1 MLNLGSLVVR
11 SGYYDSLSC
20 LFPFL
25 PMSTENPRTRE
36 SRPIRI
42 LVEKDAKGAL
52 VVEGRTELLLR
63 LAEVMGGAMDFPE
76 KAPLRIDGLPGNS
89 TLTLKAGEKKSK
101 PASVCQV
108 EVVIDES
115 KCYIASALIPP
126 EGDKLRRP
134 VKGLPKCTVLTV
146 GQEDMPFTVNLSS
159 HENLGRLGLCFSA
172 KSESVA
178 LGPVDASNVQA
189 AIGRAYALDDGREF
203 SIMLPAGAQLTCP
216 NPFKK
221 AEDDAPQL
229 ETYDVSKLSLRM
241 DGRRVVLTGVESPV
255 DGAFSTIS
263 QIAERR
269 AAERA
274 REAKEKG
281 PKKSGDQIIEV
292 IPEHPI
298 TLTAVADDDGLLALS
313 TEAANAMTRG
323 MHDEGRRAFMKA
335 SMKGRR
341 FGVNASSTSLSLPPE
356 FERKDRAIV
365 QRDASA
371 TSSGEAD
378 EQPVAATRMLLLRV
392 KRPPGARIKFSD
404 PALHILELHD
414 KQGEIKLPR
423 KATSGASNAAAV
435 VAFGTPESKRE
446 GLYVSIEVDA
456 GTEGELETLLRELQ
470 KQDEAAIA
478 AKPLVEQRKHA
489 ATERWQKTLLNNV
502 VALRNVYKDA
512 DIVLPQHGVDE
523 PKTKSERQL
532 ASGKGNSVFLSTV
545 TESLLTGRI
554 RTPHREVPTASITL
568 SLFGFMQSVAGKG
581 KIGELQPSKRA
592 RQAAQRAC
600 AIIADASDKGGGEK
614 VGVVE
619 KMLSPQELL
628 KRLTK
633 PDTPRLQKEAAFQ
646 KAVDALPSLLSSAP
660 SYQHNTEEWGP
671 YHHML
676 QQIGTAV
683 YSSEQFQEAQKA
695 DQDKIKSRV
704 QPVIDKAR
712 QRAGEPPSE
721 SMGGKQLMW

>member
-1 MLNLGSLVVR
+1 
-11 SGYYDSLSC
+11 
-20 LFPFL
+20 
-25 PMSTENPRTRE
+25 MSTENPRTRE

-423 KATSGASNAAAV
+423 KATSGASTAAAAV
-435 VAFGTPESKRE
+435 SIGTPESKRE

-470 KQDEAAIA
+470 KQEETAIA
-478 AKPLVEQRKHA
+478 AKPLVEQRRHA
-489 ATERWQKTLLNNV
+489 ATQRWQKTFLGNV
-502 VALRNVYKDA
+502 AALRNVYKGA
-512 DIVLPQHGVDE
+512 DIVLPLLPKTEDVQRGVDE
-523 PKTKSERQL
+523 PKSEGQSV
-532 ASGKGNSVFLSTV
+532 SGKGNSVFLSTA
-545 TESLLTGRI
+545 TEALLTGKI

-568 SLFGFMQSVAGKG
+568 SLFGFMQCVARRE
-581 KIGELQPSKRA
+581 KIGELQPSKRT
-592 RQAAQRAC
+592 RQAAQRVC
-600 AIIADASDKGGGEK
+600 AIIIDASEKGGGEK

-619 KMLSPQELL
+619 KMLSPQEML
-628 KRLTK
+628 KRLTR
-633 PDTPRLQKEAAFQ
+633 PDTPRLQQEAAFQ

-660 SYQHNTEEWGP
+660 SYQHHAEEWGP

-676 QQIGTAV
+676 QQIGMAV
-683 YSSEQFQEAQKA
+683 YSSEQYQEAQKA
-695 DQDKIKSRV
+695 DQDKIKGRV
-704 QPVIDKAR
+704 QPVIEKAR

-721 SMGGKQLMW
+721 SKEGKQLMW

>member
-1 MLNLGSLVVR
+1 
-11 SGYYDSLSC
+11 
-20 LFPFL
+20 
-25 PMSTENPRTRE
+25 MSTENPRTRE

-423 KATSGASNAAAV
+423 KATSGASTAAAAV
-435 VAFGTPESKRE
+435 SIGTPESKRE

-470 KQDEAAIA
+470 KQEETAIA
-478 AKPLVEQRKHA
+478 AKPLVEQRRHA
-489 ATERWQKTLLNNV
+489 ATQRWQKTFLGNV
-502 VALRNVYKDA
+502 AALRNVYKGA
-512 DIVLPQHGVDE
+512 DIVLPLLPKTEDVQRGVDE
-523 PKTKSERQL
+523 PKSEGQSV
-532 ASGKGNSVFLSTV
+532 SGKGNSVFLSTA
-545 TESLLTGRI
+545 TEALLTGKI

-568 SLFGFMQSVAGKG
+568 SLFGFMQCVARRE
-581 KIGELQPSKRA
+581 KIGELQPSKKT
-592 RQAAQRAC
+592 RQAAQRVC
-600 AIIADASDKGGGEK
+600 AIIIDASEKGGGEK

-619 KMLSPQELL
+619 KMLSPQEML
-628 KRLTK
+628 KRLTR
-633 PDTPRLQKEAAFQ
+633 PDTPRLQQEAAFQ

-660 SYQHNTEEWGP
+660 SYQHHAEEWGP

-676 QQIGTAV
+676 QQIGMAV
-683 YSSEQFQEAQKA
+683 YSSEQYQEAQKA
-695 DQDKIKSRV
+695 DQDKIKGRV
-704 QPVIDKAR
+704 QPVIEKAR

-721 SMGGKQLMW
+721 SKEGKQLMW

>member
-1 MLNLGSLVVR
+1 
-11 SGYYDSLSC
+11 
-20 LFPFL
+20 
-25 PMSTENPRTRE
+25 MSTEKPVTRE
-36 SRPIRI
+36 SKPIRI

-63 LAEVMGGAMDFPE
+63 LAEVMGGAMEFPE
-76 KAPLRIDGLPGNS
+76 KAPLRIDGLPDNS
-89 TLTLKAGEKKSK
+89 TLALKAGEKKSK

-108 EVVIDES
+108 ELVIDES

-126 EGDKLRRP
+126 EGDKLQRP

-159 HENLGRLGLCFSA
+159 HKNLGRLGLCFSS
-172 KSESVA
+172 KGESVA

-216 NPFKK
+216 NPFKR
-221 AEDDAPQL
+221 AEDDASQL
-229 ETYDVSKLSLRM
+229 ETYDVSKLSFRM
-241 DGRRVVLTGVESPV
+241 DGRRMVLTGVESPV
-255 DGAFSTIS
+255 DGAFSVIS

-281 PKKSGDQIIEV
+281 PKKLGDQSIEV

-298 TLTAVADDDGLLALS
+298 TLAVVADDDGLLALS

-371 TSSGEAD
+371 APGGEAD
-378 EQPVAATRMLLLRV
+378 EKPVAATRMLLLRV

-423 KATSGASNAAAV
+423 KATSGASTAAAV
-435 VAFGTPESKRE
+435 VAIGTPESKRE

-470 KQDEAAIA
+470 TQEEAVIA
-478 AKPLVEQRKHA
+478 AKPLAEQRRHA
-489 ATERWQKTLLNNV
+489 ATERWQKTFLSNV
-502 VALRNVYKDA
+502 AALRNVYKGA
-512 DIVLPQHGVDE
+512 DIVLPLLPKTEDVQRGVDE
-523 PKTKSERQL
+523 PKSEGQSV
-532 ASGKGNSVFLSTV
+532 SGKGNSVFLSTA
-545 TESLLTGRI
+545 TEALLTGKI

-568 SLFGFMQSVAGKG
+568 SLFGFMQCVARRE
-581 KIGELQPSKRA
+581 KIGELQPSKKT
-592 RQAAQRAC
+592 RQAAQRVC
-600 AIIADASDKGGGEK
+600 AIIIDASEKGGGEK

-619 KMLSPQELL
+619 KMLSPQEML
-628 KRLTK
+628 KRLTR
-633 PDTPRLQKEAAFQ
+633 PDTPRLQQEAAFQ

-660 SYQHNTEEWGP
+660 SYQHHAEEWGP

-676 QQIGTAV
+676 QQIGMAV
-683 YSSEQFQEAQKA
+683 YASEQYQEAQKA
-695 DQDKIKSRV
+695 DQDKIKGRV
-704 QPVIDKAR
+704 QPVIEKAR

-721 SMGGKQLMW
+721 SKEGKQLMW

>member
-1 MLNLGSLVVR
+1 
-11 SGYYDSLSC
+11 
-20 LFPFL
+20 
-25 PMSTENPRTRE
+25 MSTEKPHTKE
-36 SRPIRI
+36 SKPIHI
-42 LVEKDAKGAL
+42 LVEKDKKGAL
-52 VVEGRTELLLR
+52 VVEGRSELLLR
-63 LAEVMGGAMDFPE
+63 LAEVMAGAVDFPE
-76 KAPLRIDGLPGNS
+76 KTPLEIDELPGKS

-108 EVVIDES
+108 ELVIDER
-115 KCYIASALIPP
+115 KCYIASALLPP

-134 VKGLPKCTVLTV
+134 LKGLPKCTVATADQ
-146 GQEDMPFTVNLSS
+146 GDMPFTVNLSS
-159 HENLGRLGLCFSA
+159 HENLGRLRLCFSS
-172 KSESVA
+172 KGEGVV

-189 AIGRAYALDDGREF
+189 AIGRAYALDDGKEF
-203 SIMLPAGAQLTCP
+203 SIMLPGGAQLACP

-221 AEDDAPQL
+221 VEGDAPQS
-229 ETYDVSKLSLRM
+229 ETYEVSTLYLRM
-241 DGRRVVLTGVESPV
+241 DGRSMVLTGVESRV
-255 DGAFSTIS
+255 DGAFSAIS

-281 PKKSGDQIIEV
+281 RNQPGERSIEV

-298 TLTAVADDDGLLALS
+298 TLTVVADDDGLLALS

-341 FGVNASSTSLSLPPE
+341 FGVNASSTSLLLPPE

-371 TSSGEAD
+371 EPSGEAD
-378 EQPVAATRMLLLRV
+378 EQLMAATRMLLLRV
-392 KRPPGARIKFSD
+392 KRPPGARIAFSD

-423 KATSGASNAAAV
+423 KATSGASTAATAV
-435 VAFGTPESKRE
+435 AIGTPESKRE
-446 GLYVSIEVDA
+446 GLYVSIEIDA

-470 KQDEAAIA
+470 KQEEGAIA
-478 AKPLVEQRKHA
+478 AKPLVEQRRHA
-489 ATERWQKTLLNNV
+489 ASERWQKTFLGNV
-502 VALRNVYKDA
+502 AALRNVYKDA
-512 DIVLPQHGVDE
+512 HVVLPQRPKTEDAQYGVDE
-523 PKTKSERQL
+523 PNPESEEQSV
-532 ASGKGNSVFLSTV
+532 SGKGNSVFLSTA
-545 TESLLTGRI
+545 TEALLTGKI

-568 SLFGFMQSVAGKG
+568 SLFGFLQCVARKE
-581 KIGELQPSKRA
+581 KIGELQPSRRT
-592 RQAAQRAC
+592 RQAAQRVC
-600 AIIADASDKGGGEK
+600 AIITEASERGGGEK
-614 VGVVE
+614 AGVVE

-633 PDTPRLQKEAAFQ
+633 PDTPRLQQEAAFQ

-660 SYQHNTEEWGP
+660 SYQHHAEEWGP

-676 QQIGTAV
+676 QQIGSAV

-695 DQDKIKSRV
+695 DQEKIKSRV
-704 QPVIDKAR
+704 QPVIEKAR

-721 SMGGKQLMW
+721 STGGKQLLW